1 MRMSR
6 KDHLSAANDKYRI
19 GIFVLIA
26 VLLALPAVRHA
37 GSNVTSRFATAVRI
51 VENGSAEL
59 GPFAAWTNDVA
70 KKDGGSY
77 SDKAPGVTLILIP
90 IYAMVRIF
98 TQDFDR
104 ARHLCRLLTLLPL
117 VLFACAVFWRC
128 LRRWDIDEKIA
139 AASVATWAVG
149 TVAWAYH
156 SMLFGHGF
164 ASALILLGVIFLIQ
178 YRQGESKD
186 AKALAISGLC
196 FGLSIAIE
204 YPTALIGGAAGL
216 YLLSFERSPKRIAI
230 FAALGVLLPA
240 AIILAYNG
248 AVFGDPLHIG
258 YTQVKSQYYQQQM
271 SQGFLGIGLPK
282 ASGLYLLL
290 LSAAKGLLFWSPV
303 FIYSLVGL
311 VFMLKKSPREG
322 AFIGGTFI
330 LYTLVFSGHFEASGG
345 AGLGPRHLTPL
356 AGPLVFA
363 AAWLAAQ
370 TRGWKRGVFF
380 GLAIISSVLAAIGVF
395 SEAQMPDLV
404 GNTLFEFALPML
416 TEGVGSGNILGLPNW
431 GAFVLALTLIGV
443 LWALILRRGESNSP
457 DARRFRYG
465 VFFTM
470 VICLVFYLG
479 VAPKIGQTEPG
490 ALHQIKGNHF
500 MMRKDCHRASWEYGE
515 AFKTRKDP
523 YILLYWSRALN
534 RCGRK
539 EEAAL
544 IYNRWLQANPEAD
557 PNPMTI
563 P

>member
-1 MRMSR
+1 MTR
-6 KDHLSAANDKYRI
+6 KDPLNAAHDKHRI
-19 GIFVLIA
+19 GIYLLIA
-26 VLLALPAVRHA
+26 VLLALPAARHA

-70 KKDGGSY
+70 QKDGGSY

-90 IYAMVRIF
+90 VYAMVRIF
-98 TQDFDR
+98 TQDFYR

-117 VLFACAVFWRC
+117 VLFACAVFWRR
-128 LRRWDIDEKIA
+128 LRMWDIDEKLA

-164 ASALILLGVIFLIQ
+164 ASSLILIGVLFLFQ
-178 YRQGESKD
+178 YRKAESKD
-186 AKALAISGLC
+186 AQGLAISGLC

-216 YLLSFERSPKRIAI
+216 YLLSFERNPKRIAI
-230 FAALGVLLPA
+230 FAALGVILPA

-248 AVFGDPLHIG
+248 AVFGDPFHIG
-258 YTQVKSQYYQQQM
+258 YTQVISQYYQQQM
-271 SQGFLGIGLPK
+271 SHGFMGIGLPK

-303 FIYSLVGL
+303 FIYSLIGF
-311 VFMLKKSPREG
+311 VFMMKNSPREG
-322 AFIGGTFI
+322 VFLSGTFV

-370 TRGWKRGVFF
+370 SSGWKRGVFF
-380 GLAIISSVLAAIGVF
+380 GSAIISSVLAAIGVF
-395 SEAQMPDLV
+395 SEAQMPDRV
-404 GNTLFEFALPML
+404 GNTLYEFALPL
-416 TEGVGSGNILGLPNW
+416 LADGVGSGNILGLPDW
-431 GAFVLALTLIGV
+431 GAFVLALTLLGV
-443 LWALILRRGESNSP
+443 LWALILRGGESHQP
-457 DARRFRYG
+457 DARKYRYG

-470 VICLVFYLG
+470 VICLVFYLV
-479 VAPKIGQTEPG
+479 VAPKIGRTEPG

-500 MMRKDCHRASWEYGE
+500 MMRKDCHRASWEYGKAYE
-515 AFKTRKDP
+515 TRKDP

-539 EEAAL
+539 EEATL
-544 IYNRWLQANPEAD
+544 IYNRWLQLNPDAALEQIA
-557 PNPMTI
+557 I